1 MGGGCACNSSIKKYF
16 FCSADYVINPE
27 KNKNT
32 PNNRMKIPEKNI
44 KIIPREEVDIARTN
58 LIHND
63 EKIKIQINGTDLNK
77 INNDNNLINNNSYD
91 NIINK
96 KNVSDDQNKYN
107 SSIYLGSEL
116 SKKKSD
122 IVSVENNTD
131 NINNNNNN
139 SSYKYYFAS
148 KHQTVQKKV
157 LEKEK
162 EKVKKEKEKEN
173 LKKAETNYNYNLGEH
188 NIIFINISRDS
199 SMMKNESEKIEP
211 TTPKITMYRNNI
223 DDMAKGNK
231 KIFSHFCIDKS
242 NEKPIKNQSN
252 LNNLRIKPD
261 LHHNNMNN
269 YSEEMLKAINSLR
282 KNPESFIKYIDSMI
296 NNNIQK
302 KDDDIFLV
310 SQNAE
315 EKIKLMENY
324 QLIFEQ
330 IKTFLK
336 DIINSKIFID
346 LEELTYNEELEIDI
360 ESARFINS
368 SNVQN
373 TCIERSSISNEK
385 YLSHT
390 NQCSLIKKKK
400 KIDPNSTLNL
410 SDDIIANLILEKRRE
425 IKNKYPYSIFKMNI
439 IKDININILIQI
451 SMELIYNQYNDG
463 RMLNEIIFNPKY
475 KNFAVSWA
483 NEMTR
488 KFISISC
495 FA

>member
-1 MGGGCACNSSIKKYF
+1 MGGGCACNSSIKEYF
-16 FCSADYVINPE
+16 FGSADYVINPE

-63 EKIKIQINGTDLNK
+63 EKIKIQINGTDINK

-162 EKVKKEKEKEN
+162 EKEN

-188 NIIFINISRDS
+188 NFIFINISRDS

-211 TTPKITMYRNNI
+211 TTPKITMDRNNI
-223 DDMAKGNK
+223 DDMVKGNK
-231 KIFSHFCIDKS
+231 KIFSHYCINKS

-261 LHHNNMNN
+261 LHHNNMIN

>member
-1 MGGGCACNSSIKKYF
+1 MGGGCACNSSIKEYF
-16 FCSADYVINPE
+16 FGSADYVINPE

-63 EKIKIQINGTDLNK
+63 EKIKIQINGTDINK

-96 KNVSDDQNKYN
+96 NNVSDDQNKYN

-122 IVSVENNTD
+122 SVSVENNTD

-148 KHQTVQKKV
+148 KHQAVQKKV
-157 LEKEK
+157 LE
-162 EKVKKEKEKEN
+162 KEKEKEN

-188 NIIFINISRDS
+188 NFIFINISRDS

-261 LHHNNMNN
+261 LYHNYMNN

-463 RMLNEIIFNPKY
+463 RMLNEVIFNPKY

>member
-1 MGGGCACNSSIKKYF
+1 MGGGCACNSSIKEYF
-16 FCSADYVINPE
+16 FGSADYVINPE

-44 KIIPREEVDIARTN
+44 KIIPREEVDIAKTH

-261 LHHNNMNN
+261 LYHNYMNN

-368 SNVQN
+368 SNIQN

-410 SDDIIANLILEKRRE
+410 SDDIIANLILEKRR
-425 IKNKYPYSIFKMNI
+425 K
-439 IKDININILIQI
+439 
-451 SMELIYNQYNDG
+451 
-463 RMLNEIIFNPKY
+463 
-475 KNFAVSWA
+475 
-483 NEMTR
+483 
-488 KFISISC
+488 
-495 FA
+495 

>member
-27 KNKNT
+27 KNNNT

-44 KIIPREEVDIARTN
+44 KIIPREEVDIAKTN
-58 LIHND
+58 LMHND

-139 SSYKYYFAS
+139 SSYKYYFAA
-148 KHQTVQKKV
+148 KHQEVQKKV

-211 TTPKITMYRNNI
+211 TTPKITMDRNNI
-223 DDMAKGNK
+223 DDMVKGNK
-231 KIFSHFCIDKS
+231 KIFSHYCINKS

-368 SNVQN
+368 SNIQN

-400 KIDPNSTLNL
+400 KIDPNSTLYL

-463 RMLNEIIFNPKY
+463 RMLNEVIFNPKY